1 MYGKDQQEP
10 QSAVREFAGIGTH
23 VLSII
28 DRNLKEIAAKS
39 DTNEDDGGESNTAD
53 RKAKEFNNER
63 TVMYYKM
70 KADYHRYLAEFAP
83 EKNDDKNDNFPR
95 ISSYFRVVPDTQ
107 ENNKNNNFLVFPCT
121 SEWSLIPQKIIKITI
136 FIVFPRTS
144 ESVSYTHLTLPT
156 ICSV

>member
-1 MYGKDQQEP
+1 MLAVYHQFGIDMSYNNNNNTNTVDAGVQGINSSPNSVYGKDQQEP

-70 KADYHRYLAEFAP
+70 KADYHR
-83 EKNDDKNDNFPR
+83 
-95 ISSYFRVVPDTQ
+95 
-107 ENNKNNNFLVFPCT
+107 
-121 SEWSLIPQKIIKITI
+121 
-136 FIVFPRTS
+136 
-144 ESVSYTHLTLPT
+144 
-156 ICSV
+156 